1 MTQDYFQHIIA
12 DLEAHGLPV
21 PPTSPII
28 KIDKSREWLEWMY
41 RNMLAIEGKTFA
53 WQKEYAQ
60 VADWLGDNKGK
71 GLLLQGACGRGK
83 TYLAR
88 YVLPAIILHGVGRV
102 MSYYDATKIGAQ
114 LSDALRKTYLV
125 LDDIGTEAVHRE
137 YGNTREAFAE
147 IIDSAEK
154 EGKLLIVTTNLG
166 FDALSKRY
174 DQRSIERLIAMTR
187 LVQFQGESMRK

>member
-1 MTQDYFQHIIA
+1 MTQEFQSILA

-28 KIDKSREWLEWMY
+28 KIAKSREWLEWMY
-41 RNMLAIEGKTFA
+41 RNMLAIEGKPFA

-60 VADWLGDNKGK
+60 VADWLEDNKGK
-71 GLLLQGACGRGK
+71 GLLLQGDCGRGK

-88 YVLPAIILHGVGRV
+88 YVLPAILLKCMGRV

-114 LSDALRKTYLV
+114 LSDALRKAYLV
-125 LDDIGTEAVHRE
+125 LDDIGTESVHRE

-147 IIDSAEK
+147 IIDSVEK
-154 EGKLLIVTTNLG
+154 EGKLIIATTNLD
-166 FDALSKRY
+166 FDAMVKRY
-174 DQRSIERLIAMTR
+174 DQRSVERLVAMTK
-187 LVQFQGESMRK
+187 LVRFEGESMRK